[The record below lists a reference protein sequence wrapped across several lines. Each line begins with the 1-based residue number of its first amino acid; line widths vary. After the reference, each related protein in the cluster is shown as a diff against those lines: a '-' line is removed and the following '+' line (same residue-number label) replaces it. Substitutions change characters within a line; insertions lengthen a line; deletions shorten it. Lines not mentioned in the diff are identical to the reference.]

1 MLLLSTN
8 IHERGKKSHPICEVI
23 EKRLLAMTSFY
34 SL

>member
-1 MLLLSTN
+1 MKG
-8 IHERGKKSHPICEVI
+8 EKKSHPICEVI